1 MTQTMTAAEVV
12 KAARSDQKV
21 TGPELINGL
30 VTDFF
35 ELHGDRLGSDDLA
48 IIGGIGRF
56 HEQPLTVI
64 ATNRGATPE
73 EKMATHFGCPSPGGY
88 RKARRLMEQAAHFHR
103 PVLCLVNTPGAYP
116 GQTAEENGQGAAIA
130 QNLLTLSQLPVP
142 VLTVI
147 FGEGGSGGALA
158 LAGGDEVWML
168 AHSTYSILSP
178 EGFASILWKDSRKA
192 PQAAELM
199 QLTPTALKQAGII
212 EGIIP
217 EPRDHQKVIAA
228 IDKVIAPRLHALQ
241 QLAVPD
247 LLAKRQQRYR
257 QF

>member
-1 MTQTMTAAEVV
+1 
-12 KAARSDQKV
+12 
-21 TGPELINGL
+21 
-30 VTDFF
+30 
-35 ELHGDRLGSDDLA
+35 
-48 IIGGIGRF
+48 
-56 HEQPLTVI
+56 
-64 ATNRGATPE
+64 
-73 EKMATHFGCPSPGGY
+73 
-88 RKARRLMEQAAHFHR
+88 MEQAAHFHR

-178 EGFASILWKDSRKA
+178 EGFASILWKDSQKA
-192 PQAAELM
+192 DQAAELM
-199 QLTPTALKQAGII
+199 QLTPTALKQAGMI

-228 IDKVIAPRLHALQ
+228 IDKVIAPRLQALQ
-241 QLAVPD
+241 QLTVPA

-257 QF
+257 KF

>member
-1 MTQTMTAAEVV
+1 M
-12 KAARSDQKV
+12 
-21 TGPELINGL
+21 
-30 VTDFF
+30 
-35 ELHGDRLGSDDLA
+35 
-48 IIGGIGRF
+48 
-56 HEQPLTVI
+56 
-64 ATNRGATPE
+64 
-73 EKMATHFGCPSPGGY
+73 
-88 RKARRLMEQAAHFHR
+88 
-103 PVLCLVNTPGAYP
+103 
-116 GQTAEENGQGAAIA
+116 
-130 QNLLTLSQLPVP
+130 P

-228 IDKVIAPRLHALQ
+228 IDKVIAPRLQALQ
-241 QLAVPD
+241 QLTVPA

>member
-1 MTQTMTAAEVV
+1 MRA
-12 KAARSDQKV
+12 
-21 TGPELINGL
+21 L
-30 VTDFF
+30 
-35 ELHGDRLGSDDLA
+35 
-48 IIGGIGRF
+48 
-56 HEQPLTVI
+56 
-64 ATNRGATPE
+64 
-73 EKMATHFGCPSPGGY
+73 
-88 RKARRLMEQAAHFHR
+88 
-103 PVLCLVNTPGAYP
+103 P
-116 GQTAEENGQGAAIA
+116 GQQPEENGQGAAIA

-228 IDKVIAPRLHALQ
+228 IDKVIAPFASFATTGSAGFIGQAAATLPTILM
-241 QLAVPD
+241 QLSLTRGERKMGK
-247 LLAKRQQRYR
+247 LLTGRR
-257 QF
+257 FW